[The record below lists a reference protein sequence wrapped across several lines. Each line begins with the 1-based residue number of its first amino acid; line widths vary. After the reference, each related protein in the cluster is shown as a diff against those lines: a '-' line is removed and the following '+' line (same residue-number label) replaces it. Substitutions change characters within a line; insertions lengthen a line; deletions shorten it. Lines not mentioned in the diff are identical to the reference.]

1 LGRKGLDGLHQDS
14 GAPSDDDRRRCAN
27 AAGFFALTGNWAG
40 WFDSPESRPAN
51 APSAGGSFLDWVG
64 VIMTAPT
71 EPLNQ
76 GERGRQFGFG
86 FDVETRRNRS
96 GLTARRGA

>member
-1 LGRKGLDGLHQDS
+1 
-14 GAPSDDDRRRCAN
+14 
-27 AAGFFALTGNWAG
+27 
-40 WFDSPESRPAN
+40 
-51 APSAGGSFLDWVG
+51 LDWVG

-86 FDVETRRNRS
+86 FDVDTRRNRS

>member
-1 LGRKGLDGLHQDS
+1 MM
-14 GAPSDDDRRRCAN
+14 
-27 AAGFFALTGNWAG
+27 
-40 WFDSPESRPAN
+40 
-51 APSAGGSFLDWVG
+51 
-64 VIMTAPT
+64 MTVPT

-76 GERGRQFGFG
+76 GERGRQFCFG

>member
-1 LGRKGLDGLHQDS
+1 MMM
-14 GAPSDDDRRRCAN
+14 
-27 AAGFFALTGNWAG
+27 TV
-40 WFDSPESRPAN
+40 PA
-51 APSAGGSFLDWVG
+51 
-64 VIMTAPT
+64 